1 MFTSIL
7 VFILMAYAMVFH
19 WIIRRKLVMRIQSLE
34 QDLLSYSEAMS
45 QMAEMQMKAHQKL
58 SGNLADLE
66 ERIMDLSV
74 PSQNV
79 DLPLERRHQVLTL
92 ARQGVALED
101 IVKRLKAPVCE
112 AELIL
117 NLQKYMGGEKSR
129 SAKMNEQVSPY
140 V

>member
-19 WIIRRKLVMRIQSLE
+19 WIIKRKLVIRIQSLE
-34 QDLLSYSEAMS
+34 QDLLTYSEAMS

-74 PSQNV
+74 PSQNT

-101 IVKRLKAPVCE
+101 IVKRLKAPVGE

-129 SAKMNEQVSPY
+129 SAKMNEQVGPY